1 MGLNDEIESTLDWWS
16 KAGADTI
23 VGDEPGSWLKPPAEE
38 SKIAAAAAAL
48 ADPAKASALPSTPSS
63 LDEFR
68 QWMLD
73 SDIVPAARAARCDA
87 EGDPSSGLMIV
98 LDMPEAGDAEAGH
111 LLMGE
116 AGMLF
121 DRMLAAIGRDRA
133 SAYLATMSP
142 ARPPGG
148 GIDDALEE
156 KLAEAVRRHAELA
169 APKWL
174 LAMGDAPS
182 RAFCGANLNTARGKQ
197 PILNHDGGKMAV
209 IATFHPRFLLRQPA
223 FKAQSWK
230 DLQMLSK
237 GMSA

>member
-1 MGLNDEIESTLDWWS
+1 MGLNDEIESTLDWWR

-38 SKIAAAAAAL
+38 SKIAAAAP
-48 ADPAKASALPSTPSS
+48 PAKVVAPTPMPTS

-73 SDIVPAARAARCDA
+73 SDIVPAPRKARCDA
-87 EGDPSSGLMIV
+87 EGDPASGLMIV

-111 LLMGE
+111 LLSGE

-133 SAYLATMSP
+133 SVYLATMCP

-148 GIDDALEE
+148 GIDESLEE
-156 KLAEAVRRHAELA
+156 QLAKAARHHAELA

-182 RAFCGANLNTARGKQ
+182 RAFCGASLNTARGKQ
-197 PILNHDGGKMAV
+197 PILNHGGGKMAA

-237 GMSA
+237 GITA